1 MPLACHVCRM
11 VPCVSIA
18 RPTPMQAQVDQ
29 LPRTVWADTAQAR
42 ARRAPHDAIWL
53 QDRVRWALPLKGA
66 DDLEAGSAAGAPP
79 CAAGEAAMKP
89 TGDLSVSVSVSVGKG
104 CGSDSSAHGGSNDG
118 GGSGSGGG
126 GGSND
131 GSGGGGG
138 GGGGGDDGGEAAATS
153 DEAATSEASEEDG
166 ECCSVC
172 RRSLHAHPNLH
183 RTVHR
188 TVRYTVHLLCIAQCN

>member
-1 MPLACHVCRM
+1 M
-11 VPCVSIA
+11 PCVSHGPLRVHSSPHA
-18 RPTPMQAQVDQ
+18 WAQAQVDQ
-29 LPRTVWADTAQAR
+29 LPRTVWADTAQAH

-104 CGSDSSAHGGSNDG
+104 CGSDSSGHGGSNDG

-126 GGSND
+126 GGGSND
-131 GSGGGGG
+131 GSGGG

-183 RTVHR
+183 VHRTVHR
-188 TVRYTVHLLCIAQCN
+188 TVRYTVHLRCIAQCN